1 VIEAAHTLRQ
11 QGVKVDLMRV
21 RGFPFNTEV
30 ADFLASHEQLF
41 VIEQNRD
48 AQLRA
53 LFAIELGVPRDSMTA
68 VLDYGGLP
76 MTAGVVVDAVTQA
89 RAEVPA

>member
-1 VIEAAHTLRQ
+1 
-11 QGVKVDLMRV
+11 VKVDLMRV
-21 RGFPFNTEV
+21 RGFPFNAEV
-30 ADFLASHEQLF
+30 AHFLASHEQLF